1 MAQYPIDKDDS
12 VNIADAVNAMLSG
25 PSGLG
30 QNFAGF
36 SAYTPAYLTGN
47 YRVPFTQP
55 TLANL
60 YVAPISLSTSEMLDG
75 RTWKFTFATPQS
87 TIPFSLGS
95 PITVNGVTN
104 SYYNGQYSPIGV
116 VDCTTTYVICR
127 TNQTY
132 AIVGPSSGGSVEFTA
147 MNFLNS
153 TDANGRVTVTG
164 GTDRVFVS
172 AQLDQLV
179 SYTTA
184 GSDNLTVSV
193 QVNRYIG
200 FLNQDPTNPDYLF
213 QYDQTVS
220 QKDYTFVGLTG
231 SGTLPLIETVF
242 ATIVDRPKP
251 AYYWYIV
258 EEIGRAHV

>member
-60 YVAPISLSTSEMLDG
+60 YVAPISLSTSEMLDR
-75 RTWKFTFATPQS
+75 RTWKFTLATPQS

-95 PITVNGVTN
+95 PITVNGVSN

-132 AIVGPSSGGSVEFTA
+132 PIVAPSSGGTVEFT
-147 MNFLNS
+147 
-153 TDANGRVTVTG
+153 
-164 GTDRVFVS
+164 
-172 AQLDQLV
+172 
-179 SYTTA
+179 
-184 GSDNLTVSV
+184 
-193 QVNRYIG
+193 
-200 FLNQDPTNPDYLF
+200 
-213 QYDQTVS
+213 
-220 QKDYTFVGLTG
+220 
-231 SGTLPLIETVF
+231 
-242 ATIVDRPKP
+242 
-251 AYYWYIV
+251 
-258 EEIGRAHV
+258 EIGRAHV